1 MHIFAVFNFM
11 LKKGHSF
18 VLEEAEAFHST
29 LNSNRF
35 FESQLYFYDL
45 IIRKYPSSHNLAFF
59 LPSLTLR
66 RLSEQIEPHF
76 YSD

>member
-1 MHIFAVFNFM
+1 MWIYTNKIHIFAVFNFM

-18 VLEEAEAFHST
+18 VLEDAEKFHSS

-45 IIRKYPSSHNLAFF
+45 IIRKYPSSHNLTFF
-59 LPSLTLR
+59 LPDETLR
-66 RLSEQIEPHF
+66 RLS
-76 YSD
+76 